1 MEILIVYSEY
11 SKQCKKFMSLLNSDQ
26 VIDINKFNKL
36 CIDNP
41 TLRAFVKDKKN
52 MDLKKVPAVLVKTGD
67 DTLLYEGIEAFD
79 WLDSFSQQLYDQIN
93 SAAQQAEQ
101 DELKKKAEIE
111 EKAKQIALAKIRQM
125 QERQEQEQ
133 QEAMKAAS
141 ARPQGSVKQQAKMIA
156 QDRSNISFHD
166 QINSNDKPDAGA
178 SHITQVKTGDPINVA
193 ELVKQ
198 MEKERE
204 MEEQEIQKNKH
215 KIIV

>member
-111 EKAKQIALAKIRQM
+111 EKAKQIALAEIRQM

>member
-1 MEILIVYSEY
+1 MYSEY

-111 EKAKQIALAKIRQM
+111 EKAKQIALAEIRQM

>member
-1 MEILIVYSEY
+1 MYSEY
-11 SKQCKKFMSLLNSDQ
+11 SKQCKKFMSLLNSDE

-41 TLRAFVKDKKN
+41 SIRAFVKDKKN

-93 SAAQQAEQ
+93 SAAQQKEQ

-111 EKAKQIALAKIRQM
+111 EKAKQIALAKIQEIQEE
-125 QERQEQEQ
+125 QEREQ

-141 ARPQGSVKQQAKMIA
+141 SSRPQGSVKQQAKMIA
-156 QDRSNISFHD
+156 QDRSNLSFHD
-166 QINSNDKPDAGA
+166 QINTNDKPDAGA
-178 SHITQVKTGDPINVA
+178 SHITQVKTGDPINVS
-193 ELVKQ
+193 ELVKR

-204 MEEQEIQKNKH
+204 MEEQEIQKKKH
-215 KIIV
+215 QIVV

>member
-1 MEILIVYSEY
+1 MYSEY

>member
-41 TLRAFVKDKKN
+41 TIRAFVKDKRN
-52 MDLKKVPAVLVKTGD
+52 TDLKKVPTVIVKTGN

-93 SAAQQAEQ
+93 DAAIQAEQ

-111 EKAKQIALAKIRQM
+111 EKARYIVLEQM
-125 QERQEQEQ
+125 RVMQEQEQ
-133 QEAMKAAS
+133 AQAEAAKSAS
-141 ARPQGSVKQQAKMIA
+141 MQPHGSVKQQAKMIA
-156 QDRSNISFHD
+156 QDRSNLTFHEH
-166 QINSNDKPDAGA
+166 INTNDKPDAGT
-178 SHITQVKTGDPINVA
+178 SHITQVKSGDPSNVA
-193 ELVKQ
+193 DLAKR

-204 MEEQEIQKNKH
+204 IEEQEIQKK
-215 KIIV
+215 KQQIIV

>member
-41 TLRAFVKDKKN
+41 SIRAFIKDKKN
-52 MDLKKVPAVLVKTGD
+52 TDIKRVPAVLVKTGD
-67 DTLLYEGIEAFD
+67 DTAMYEGIEAFD

-93 SAAQQAEQ
+93 DAAMQAEE

-111 EKAKQIALAKIRQM
+111 EKARQIALEQIR
-125 QERQEQEQ
+125 EIQEQ
-133 QEAMKAAS
+133 QERDAAAKS
-141 ARPQGSVKQQAKMIA
+141 ASFQPHGSVKQQAKMIA
-156 QDRSNISFHD
+156 QDRSNLTFHD
-166 QINSNDKPDAGA
+166 QINTNDRPDPGT
-178 SHITQVKTGDPINVA
+178 SHMSQVKTGDTVNA
-193 ELVKQ
+193 TELAKR

-204 MEEQEIQKNKH
+204 LEEKEIQKNKQQ
-215 KIIV
+215 IIV